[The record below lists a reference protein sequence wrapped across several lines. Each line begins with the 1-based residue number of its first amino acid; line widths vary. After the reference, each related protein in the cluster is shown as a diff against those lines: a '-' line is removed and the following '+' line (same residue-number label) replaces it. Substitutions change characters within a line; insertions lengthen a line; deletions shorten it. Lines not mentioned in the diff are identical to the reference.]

1 MVKYVCFSFRFDLQL
16 KVFCE
21 AGYYG
26 SDCSIFC
33 QESDDDTGHFKCDP
47 VTGAKLCMSGKFYIQ
62 QRSLSLPHGAV
73 GCLQCVT
80 MAFAGHSQLPFDL

>member
-1 MVKYVCFSFRFDLQL
+1 MGICAHRVEFVCFSFRFDLQL

-33 QESDDDTGHFKCDP
+33 QETDDDTGHFKCDP
-47 VTGAKLCMSGKFYIQ
+47 VTGAKICMSGKFT
-62 QRSLSLPHGAV
+62 LSSVLCLFWWCRGLSAV
-73 GCLQCVT
+73 CDYGICW
-80 MAFAGHSQLPFDL
+80 S